1 MFRKFPALLGL
12 AIVMSA
18 CSGANSA
25 KPSSVPVT
33 NVAGNWTGTVS
44 SATAGSQV
52 GVGTFHATFVQD
64 EASLSGSWNVSYS
77 DPANNNS
84 GELTGII
91 TGTSV
96 TLTLSSGVATAC
108 PFSATA
114 TLSGETAM
122 SGTYSTFN
130 CAVADGGQLNITKQ

>member
-12 AIVMSA
+12 AIAMSA
-18 CSGANSA
+18 CSGSSA
-25 KPSSVPVT
+25 KPSTVPVT
-33 NVAGNWTGTVS
+33 NVAGNWAGTVS

-64 EASLSGSWNVSYS
+64 EGSLSGSWNVSYS

-91 TGTSV
+91 TGASV

-108 PFSATA
+108 PFSAPA
-114 TLSGETAM
+114 TLSGETVM

-130 CAVADGGQLNITKQ
+130 CAVADGGQLTITKQ